1 MTDSNKKLLLVVA
14 AIAILLI
21 AYMYV
26 YSPTQ
31 QDNDTLDSEIETLEA
46 RYNDLKAKEANREQ
60 LLQETEEYNQQFD
73 EMLAYY
79 PAELNQEVTV
89 MFMKGI
95 EEQFDFVNQTVALPR
110 DSQFYVLG
118 QGMEEGEQVV
128 DEELITED
136 SYVCN
141 TGEYSISYTGTYESL
156 KDFMDYIANYRY
168 RMNISSITATYNLEE
183 GTCAGTVGLN
193 LYSISGPGR
202 EADTVDVDVPTGVDN
217 IFVGGSG
224 SASSSASVT
233 YEYDSDNGESII
245 TDNNLTI
252 MLNDANNDAASGII
266 VAADDGDEDTYVTSN
281 ANEAVDLT
289 ISVYT
294 AEGKNFVSYEIGD
307 ESYEQEILTDDVTIY
322 VQSSERVNA
331 DDTNGVNVT
340 VSNTTS
346 MPVFFKVVDD
356 DSASPRFRIV
366 NRSGVVKVY

>member
-1 MTDSNKKLLLVVA
+1 MTDSNKKLLLVIA

-31 QDNDTLDSEIETLEA
+31 QDNAALDSEIETLEA
-46 RYNDLKAKEANREQ
+46 RYNDLKAKEGNREQ

-168 RMNISSITATYNLEE
+168 RMNISSVTATYNLEE
-183 GTCAGTVGLN
+183 GTCVGSVNLN

-202 EADTVDVDVPTGVDN
+202 EADTVDVDVPTGVEN
-217 IFVGGSG
+217 IFLGGSG
-224 SASSSASVT
+224 SASSSATVT